1 VRLAVATLGLV
12 LGCVAIVN
20 AQEPQV
26 QPTPGTADAP
36 PERTL
41 KLNLNDLLELQQE
54 RGHAEFDTALR
65 RELWKDPMIRLAIG
79 ISREQAATARG
90 GLVGVPRAMVGS
102 QLAGDDAWGRTP
114 PGPRGAVRVRLA
126 RPDNRGEDR
135 ASHRRGRVPG
145 PDRGDPFLASLI
157 APPVTAVRPNRPHG
171 RCSQRRFGSAPS
183 SFPA

>member
-1 VRLAVATLGLV
+1 VEAQVRLAVATLGLV

-90 GLVGVPRAMVGS
+90 GLVGYRGPWSAANLLVTMPGVEPRLV
-102 QLAGDDAWGRTP
+102 LAGPFASDWRDLTTGEKIGRATE
-114 PGPRGAVRVRLA
+114 GVVYLG
-126 RPDNRGEDR
+126 
-135 ASHRRGRVPG
+135 
-145 PDRGDPFLASLI
+145 LI
-157 APPVTAVRPNRPHG
+157 AG
-171 RCSQRRFGSAPS
+171 ILS
-183 SFPA
+183 SLH